1 MAGLLSGKVICI
13 TGSSRGIGR
22 ACAIESANQGARG
35 LILHYFGDA
44 ETQAEIRTLQEEMGR
59 RFPEC
64 KVATTP
70 GDIAD
75 PATSTKVWTIHVN
88 TPQYAPHLRT
98 AIDRRSGRHSI
109 RPHR

>member
-1 MAGLLSGKVICI
+1 MTGLLSGKVVCI

-44 ETQAEIRTLQEEMGR
+44 ETQAEIRTLQEEVER
-59 RFPEC
+59 RFPGC
-64 KVATTP
+64 RIATTP

-75 PATSTKVWTIHVN
+75 PTTSTKVWIVHV
-88 TPQYAPHLRT
+88 HLRAQLTSST
-98 AIDRRSGRHSI
+98 AIDRRSRC
-109 RPHR
+109 RNVRAYR